1 MCVEN
6 SSNHATIAVIL
17 GRSRVDIA
25 PLTLAKIYIALLLTS
40 ITGLLV
46 FTHA

>member
-25 PLTLAKIYIALLLTS
+25 PLTLAKIYIALFLIS